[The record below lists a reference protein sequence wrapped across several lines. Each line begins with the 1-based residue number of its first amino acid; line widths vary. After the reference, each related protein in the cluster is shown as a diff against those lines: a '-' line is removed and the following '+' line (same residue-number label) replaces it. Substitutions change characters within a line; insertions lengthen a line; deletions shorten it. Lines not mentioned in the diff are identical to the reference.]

1 MDEYTNKLYEDFK
14 TKDVLDGITANNFDS
29 LKNNGFITPENKEF
43 FDDLIRVGYLS
54 GQLSSSGPIPGSSLT
69 AYKADVLNSGTKYTI
84 FQPSEGQVYQ
94 LGPLS
99 YQVTGPSGTV
109 NVEQWLYAGDNIDG
123 TKRRVLVGNSS
134 TGSSSYAT
142 IFEGGPNM
150 PIYVDSNG
158 YVAFE
163 ATGTFSSVSVYL
175 NVHRVR

>member
-1 MDEYTNKLYEDFK
+1 MNDKENKLYTDFIGK
-14 TKDVLDGITANNFDS
+14 NVNDGITADNFDS
-29 LKNNGFITPENKEF
+29 LKNDGFITPDNKQF
-43 FDDLIRVGYLS
+43 FDDLLRVGWLS

-69 AYKADVLNSGTKYTI
+69 AYKGDVLNSGTKYNI

-99 YQVTGPSGTV
+99 YQVTGASGTV
-109 NVEQWLYAGDNIDG
+109 TIEQWLYAGDNIDG
-123 TKRRVLVGNSS
+123 TLRRVLVGNSS
-134 TGSSSYAT
+134 TGSSGYNT

-150 PIYVDSNG
+150 PIYVDANS